1 MSLDTDFY
9 ELVARQPHLGLLLAG
24 ISPAGPYRVD
34 SLEVK
39 RARRIDCVFDP
50 LEPGA
55 GPRVYLE
62 LQGRHDPGVER
73 RFLEEVVMHC
83 VKEDRFEDV
92 EVRLLYTDRRLL
104 EAAMPADV
112 RHGDRV
118 AVRFSPI
125 RVVLAEVP
133 PARLLERGGSAL
145 AALPL
150 TGTTDEVLRSARS
163 WQDALA
169 ATTDLS
175 MRERAQAISLFGRL
189 LASRLVTMDVQGLLR
204 DGGRIMEDTATGQAL
219 IEKGIEKARREDV
232 ARILE
237 ERLGPL
243 PAAVS
248 QRLAE
253 VRSLEALSALL
264 VEAVRVAS
272 FEEFSRRL
280 P

>member
-9 ELVARQPHLGLLLAG
+9 ELVAKQPHLGLLLAG
-24 ISPAGPYRVD
+24 LEPTATYRVE

-50 LEPGA
+50 LERGA

-83 VKEDRFEDV
+83 VKEDRFDDV
-92 EVRLLYTDRRLL
+92 EVRLLYTERRLL
-104 EAAMPADV
+104 EAAMPANV
-112 RHGDRV
+112 RNGDRV
-118 AVRFSPI
+118 AIHFRPV
-125 RVVLAEVP
+125 RVVLADLP
-133 PARLLERGGSAL
+133 PERLLERGGSAL

-150 TGTTDEVLRSARS
+150 TGTTDEVLRSARG
-163 WQDALA
+163 WHEVLA
-169 ATTDLS
+169 VTSDLTE
-175 MRERAQAISLFGRL
+175 RERAQAISLFGRL
-189 LASRLVTMDVQGLLR
+189 LANRLVTMDVQGLLR

-232 ARILE
+232 VRILE
-237 ERLGPL
+237 ERLGPV
-243 PAAVS
+243 PATVVR
-248 QRLAE
+248 RLSE
-253 VRSLEALSALL
+253 VRSLDALSALL
-264 VEAVRVAS
+264 VEAVRADS
-272 FEEFSRRL
+272 LDEFSRRL